1 MLLSNSRGGYSFLRG
16 IGPYS
21 AGVIAEAGFTI
32 EHVRLPA
39 GVPWKAGLE
48 SAEAHL
54 RLAGRPREALCAV
67 ALRSPK
73 PFSFDGFNQ
82 FNAVYVEFLKSWDL
96 LVDGLNPIARTNV
109 APELDPPDEPLLYS
123 FAYTKPSASR
133 AVSLV
138 VAGAGELPEGS
149 LDPEHVIRR
158 GETSPEALA
167 AKARFVLDL
176 MERRVHG
183 LGASW
188 SDVTVTNIYTVHD
201 LNALLASRF
210 CPAGRRRT
218 ARRYLALCAPA
229 DRLHRVRDGPARRQ
243 WRAQSTQADSLIRRL
258 ISTARRAA

>member
-1 MLLSNSRGGYSFLRG
+1 MLLANSRGGYSFLRG

-21 AGVIAEAGFTI
+21 AGVIADAGYTI

-39 GVPWKAGLE
+39 GIRWRAGLE

-54 RLAGRPREALCAV
+54 RLAGRPREALCAI

-73 PFSFDGFNQ
+73 PFSFDGFNR

-109 APELDPPDEPLLYS
+109 APELDPPGEPLLYS
-123 FAYTKPSASR
+123 FAYTKPTTSR
-133 AVSLV
+133 AVSFV

-149 LDPEHVIRR
+149 LDPDHVIRR

-176 MERRVHG
+176 MERRLHG
-183 LGASW
+183 LGTSW
-188 SDVTVTNIYTVHD
+188 GDVDVTNIYTVYD
-201 LNALLASRF
+201 INALLASVILPHIGR
-210 CPAGRRRT
+210 AGQHGITWHYTRPPIVSIEYEMDLRGGT
-218 ARRYLALCAPA
+218 
-229 DRLHRVRDGPARRQ
+229 GEE
-243 WRAQSTQADSLIRRL
+243 SLL
-258 ISTARRAA
+258 TTH